1 MSTSSSDGT
10 SYPQLGSDFE
20 GDTPHV
26 SPVLRDAAEVTE
38 AADAWRALVQ
48 LLAARPIYREST
60 NGGRAYPRK
69 LTRGLTERLPAM
81 PAAIPVYSHAGDTRL
96 LVVDLDTSKAD
107 RATVLRD
114 AAAVTELVRRAGGRL
129 IVDESPSGGVHLY
142 IPLAVPVV
150 FADARAFALALA
162 SRTPTMDPLPM
173 LNLSDGLIRPPGAR
187 HRSGGFQRL
196 RGITLAAAYGV
207 AKQPNPLSVWEALQ
221 SDLAAELE
229 AVRAHHIDRDKA
241 ALGLDQ
247 AAAAYVPRKGGAR
260 ELAADYLRIATTGL
274 YDSARYPTPSHAR
287 QAVLVSAAWAGMKL
301 PEIIDRVQGGAW
313 PGLASFYGRYRYEA
327 AKRKAMVADWIK
339 AVAWVQKA
347 KANNTVMRPVRI
359 SPTSRQITQRAART
373 TLRSQQ
379 ERSSAGEF
387 QFLREWWSAMLL
399 LERDRYAGRTGPAI
413 RIVLRAMGEASMK
426 SGSRYIEFGTRSL
439 EIACGLDHVTVA
451 KHLRQLR
458 VEEDPLVYLVEGERG
473 LLGDLYELRIPQAV
487 AAQVVRQSWRA
498 GKIQA
503 LRPAFRELGLPA
515 AFVYEALEQ
524 GPGRMTSFELADG
537 TDMARSTVYEALQI
551 LAAFN
556 LVQQHSGRWSI
567 VAATSLVVLS
577 ESLGCAAEITDRL
590 HRHRRERDAF
600 RRAMHVVTYLETAVG
615 DEFYDPVIAE
625 TESALDLLERILGA
639 RRLA

>member
-1 MSTSSSDGT
+1 MKSSSHD
-10 SYPQLGSDFE
+10 SVYPELGSNIE
-20 GDTPHV
+20 SDTPYV
-26 SPVLRDAAEVTE
+26 SPVLRDATEVTE
-38 AADAWRALVQ
+38 AADAWRVLVQ

-69 LTRGLTERLPAM
+69 LTRSLTDRLPAV

-107 RATVLRD
+107 RASVLRD
-114 AAAVTELVRRAGGRL
+114 AAAVTDLVGRAGGRV
-129 IVDESPSGGVHLY
+129 ITDESPSGGIHLY

-173 LNLSDGLIRPPGAR
+173 LNLSDGLIRPPGSR

-207 AKQPNPLSVWEALQ
+207 AKQPNLQSVWEALQ
-221 SDLAAELE
+221 SAMAVELE
-229 AVRAHHIDRDKA
+229 AVQATQTGHDHA
-241 ALGLDQ
+241 SLDSDQ
-247 AAAAYVPRKGGAR
+247 TASAYVPRTGGAR
-260 ELAADYLRIATTGL
+260 EPAADYLRIATTGL
-274 YDSARYPTPSHAR
+274 YDSARYPSPSHAR

-301 PEIIDRVQGGAW
+301 PEIIARVQGGAW
-313 PGLASFYGRYRYEA
+313 PGLASFYGRYRYAA
-327 AKRKAMVADWIK
+327 AKRKAMLGDWTK

-347 KANNTVMRPVRI
+347 KANDTIVKLVRI
-359 SPTSRQITQRAART
+359 SPTSKPVTQRAARAP
-373 TLRSQQ
+373 LQSQY
-379 ERSSAGEF
+379 ERSSAAEF

-399 LERDRYAGRTGPAI
+399 LERRRYAGRTGPAI
-413 RIVLRAMGEASMK
+413 RMVLRAMGEAAMK
-426 SGSRYIEFGTRSL
+426 SGSRYVQFGTRSL

-458 VEEDPLVYLVEGERG
+458 AEQDPLVYLVEGERG
-473 LLGDLYELRIPQAV
+473 LLGDLYELRIPDAV
-487 AAQVVRQSWRA
+487 ATQVSRQSWRA

-524 GPGRMTSFELADG
+524 GRGRMSIFELAQG
-537 TDMARSTVYEALQI
+537 TDMARSTVYEALQT

-556 LVQQHSGRWSI
+556 LVQQRAGRWSI
-567 VAATSLVVLS
+567 VATTSLVVLA
-577 ESLGCAAEITDRL
+577 ETLGCAAEIVDRL

-600 RRAMHVVTYLETAVG
+600 RRAMHVVTYLETVV
-615 DEFYDPVIAE
+615 EEELYDPVIAG
-625 TESALDLLERILGA
+625 TESALDVLERILGA

>member
-1 MSTSSSDGT
+1 LSKSSSHD
-10 SYPQLGSDFE
+10 SAYPELGSDVE
-20 GDTPHV
+20 GDTPLS
-26 SPVLRDAAEVTE
+26 SPVLRDATEVTE

-69 LTRGLTERLPAM
+69 LTRGLTDRLPAM

-107 RATVLRD
+107 RAAVLRD
-114 AAAVTELVRRAGGRL
+114 AAVVTELVRRAGGRL
-129 IVDESPSGGVHLY
+129 IVDESPSGGIHLY

-173 LNLSDGLIRPPGAR
+173 LNLSDGLIRPPGSR

-196 RGITLAAAYGV
+196 RGMTLSAAYGV
-207 AKQPNPLSVWEALQ
+207 AKQPNPRSVWEALQ
-221 SDLAAELE
+221 SALGAELE
-229 AVRAHHIDRDKA
+229 AVRADHTERDQA
-241 ALGLDQ
+241 ALGLDEG
-247 AAAAYVPRKGGAR
+247 ATAYVPRQGGAR
-260 ELAADYLRIATTGL
+260 EPAADYLRIATTGL

-301 PEIIDRVQGGAW
+301 PDIVVRVQGGAW

-327 AKRKAMVADWIK
+327 AKRKAMVGDWTK

-347 KANNTVMRPVRI
+347 KANDTVVKPVRI
-359 SPTSRQITQRAART
+359 SPTSKPITQRAARA
-373 TLRSQQ
+373 TLQSQQ

-399 LERDRYAGRTGPAI
+399 LEYGRYRGRTGPAI
-413 RIVLRAMGEASMK
+413 RMVLRAMGEASMK

-458 VEEDPLVYLVEGERG
+458 GEEDALVYLVEGERG
-473 LLGDLYELRIPQAV
+473 LLGDLYELRIPDAV
-487 AAQVVRQSWRA
+487 AAQVARQSWRA

-524 GPGRMTSFELADG
+524 GSGRMSSFELAQG
-537 TDMARSTVYEALQI
+537 TDMARSTVYEALRT

-556 LVQQHSGRWSI
+556 LVQQRSGRWSI
-567 VAATSLVVLS
+567 VATTSLAILA
-577 ESLGCAAEITDRL
+577 ETLGCAAEIADRL

-600 RRAMHVVTYLETAVG
+600 RRVMHVVTYLETAVG
-615 DEFYDPVIAE
+615 EEFYDPVVAE
-625 TESALDLLERILGA
+625 TESALDVLERILGA